1 MQLLSTAESVT
12 KMQDE
17 IEHMR
22 PLLEKASREAVETM
36 ATIQVRRKRQK
47 QQCPV

>member
-47 QQCPV
+47 QQCSV